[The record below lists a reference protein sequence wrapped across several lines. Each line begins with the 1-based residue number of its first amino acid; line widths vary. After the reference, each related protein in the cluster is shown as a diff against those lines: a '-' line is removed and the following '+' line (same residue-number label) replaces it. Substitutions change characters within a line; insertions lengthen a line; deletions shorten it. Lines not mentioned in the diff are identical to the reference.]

1 MVLFLLVVD
10 YCYHFSLMSTICI
23 FFNFFFFPDRTEML
37 KKKKKNQNI
46 FLCNTVNELNYLW
59 GKKKIIII
67 KRLLSHWSSGL
78 WEMIEHKPNHKSFK
92 ISHCQCEI
100 SLEARMSDTKSWM
113 IKLNKNSAIYLWQI
127 VP

>member
-37 KKKKKNQNI
+37 KKKKKKSKHISVQHGEWI
-46 FLCNTVNELNYLW
+46 ELSL
-59 GKKKIIII
+59 GKKIIII
-67 KRLLSHWSSGL
+67 KKRLLSHWSSGL